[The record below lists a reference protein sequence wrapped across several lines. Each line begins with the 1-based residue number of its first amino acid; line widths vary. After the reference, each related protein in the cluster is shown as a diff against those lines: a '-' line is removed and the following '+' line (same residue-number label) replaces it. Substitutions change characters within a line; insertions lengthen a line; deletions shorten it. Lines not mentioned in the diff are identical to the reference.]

1 VVKLGGKW
9 VVTDTPSFPNQGAT
23 MIRSMSDLDLVI
35 GREALTQ
42 RLSIARE
49 ALAASDRHEQDFSSF
64 AKGMLL
70 GKILQLEELILDLH
84 GTVAFLEI
92 LDATKPEVR
101 R

>member
-1 VVKLGGKW
+1 
-9 VVTDTPSFPNQGAT
+9 
-23 MIRSMSDLDLVI
+23 
-35 GREALTQ
+35 
-42 RLSIARE
+42 
-49 ALAASDRHEQDFSSF
+49 LAASDRHEQDFSSF